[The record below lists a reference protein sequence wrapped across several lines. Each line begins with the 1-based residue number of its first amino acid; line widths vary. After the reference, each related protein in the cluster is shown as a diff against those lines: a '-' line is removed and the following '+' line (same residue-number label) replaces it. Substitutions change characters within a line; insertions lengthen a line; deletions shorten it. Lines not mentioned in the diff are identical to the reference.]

1 MKKILFLLFLCLM
14 ISSSVFSKPL
24 SDCYIDQAMGV
35 FTLGMDDAKYLF
47 DLNGQSS
54 ETGKV
59 TREVLSALKDK
70 LAIDIEKEV
79 VQIGLYVVPSVED
92 KANFVAFLG
101 GNFNPKSM
109 LAALKKLMSSKDEE
123 APKMDAVTIN
133 GKKVQA
139 LFAKNFRLIF
149 FKKDMLLFCDN
160 RAAALFEKNQLTI
173 SKAPAMVEG
182 LMERSQ
188 SFLMLNKSVIDMLPK
203 QNIPIQGVET
213 IDILSGYIT
222 KDHLYAEAGFKDEE
236 AAKKMMN
243 NVESFKKDFYEKQN
257 KNYEASKAN
266 IYTVPLIQ
274 IFDEINS
281 LYSAAKNKDIV
292 DHLKISLNGN
302 SIVVAQ
308 PYDKDDKL
316 ILAVGSVGIIAA
328 AAIPNFKAAR
338 SSAREKACYSNMRVL
353 QGAVEMYNMDHAT
366 MMSNLDIPTLVK
378 EGYLKGELRG
388 PEPDCDYFSKGDLS
402 KDGCI
407 FCKRHGCVP
416 R

>member
-1 MKKILFLLFLCLM
+1 MKKILFLLFLCLL

-24 SDCYIDQAMGV
+24 SDCYINQALGV
-35 FTLGMDDAKYLF
+35 ITLGMDDAKFLF
-47 DLNGQSS
+47 DLTGK
-54 ETGKV
+54 ETETSKV
-59 TREVLSALKDK
+59 TREVLSVLKDK
-70 LAIDIEKEV
+70 FAIDIEKEV
-79 VQIGLYVVPSVED
+79 EQIGVFVVPSAEE
-92 KANFVAFLG
+92 KANFVGFLG

-109 LAALKKLMSSKDEE
+109 LAALKKLMASKDEE

-139 LFAKNFRLIF
+139 LFAKDYRLIF
-149 FKKDMLLFCDN
+149 FKKDMLLFCND

-173 SKAPAMVEG
+173 SKAPTMVEG

-188 SFLMLNKSVIDMLPK
+188 SFLLLNKSVISMLPSQK
-203 QNIPIQGVET
+203 VPVQGVET
-213 IDILSGYIT
+213 IETLSGYIT

-243 NVESFKKDFYEKQN
+243 NVESYKKDFYEKQN

-274 IFDEINS
+274 IFDEINA
-281 LYSAAKNKDIV
+281 LYSSAKNKDMV
-292 DHLKISLNGN
+292 DHLKISLNGC

-316 ILAVGSVGIIAA
+316 VLAIGGIGVLAA
-328 AAIPNFKAAR
+328 AAIPNFRAAR
-338 SSAREKACYSNMRVL
+338 DSAREKACYSNQRVL

-366 MMSNLDIPTLVK
+366 MMSNLDIPTLTK
-378 EGYLKGELRG
+378 EGYIKGEMRG
-388 PEPDCDYFSKGDLS
+388 PEPDCEYFSKGDLS
-402 KDGCI
+402 KDGCV
-407 FCKRHGCVP
+407 FCKKHGTAF

>member
-35 FTLGMDDAKYLF
+35 ITLGMDDAKYLF
-47 DLNGQSS
+47 DLNGQNS

-79 VQIGLYVVPSVED
+79 EQIGLYVVPSVED
-92 KANFVAFLG
+92 KSNFVAFLG

-188 SFLMLNKSVIDMLPK
+188 SFLMFPLEISV
-203 QNIPIQGVET
+203 
-213 IDILSGYIT
+213 S
-222 KDHLYAEAGFKDEE
+222 
-236 AAKKMMN
+236 
-243 NVESFKKDFYEKQN
+243 
-257 KNYEASKAN
+257 
-266 IYTVPLIQ
+266 
-274 IFDEINS
+274 
-281 LYSAAKNKDIV
+281 
-292 DHLKISLNGN
+292 
-302 SIVVAQ
+302 
-308 PYDKDDKL
+308 
-316 ILAVGSVGIIAA
+316 
-328 AAIPNFKAAR
+328 
-338 SSAREKACYSNMRVL
+338 
-353 QGAVEMYNMDHAT
+353 
-366 MMSNLDIPTLVK
+366 
-378 EGYLKGELRG
+378 
-388 PEPDCDYFSKGDLS
+388 
-402 KDGCI
+402 
-407 FCKRHGCVP
+407 
-416 R
+416 